1 MSKIRLKHDGDSS
14 LKLVLENPVGMFCYF
29 IMKLVD
35 PKWTKEMEEK
45 YKVREKNTHY
55 ERSNW
60 NGGVEY
66 GT

>member
-1 MSKIRLKHDGDSS
+1 MSKIRLKHDDDSS

-35 PKWTKEMEEK
+35 PKWTREMEEK

-60 NGGVEY
+60 KVDDNVV
-66 GT
+66 